1 MGGDERPFPPFWVVF
16 FSMRNVKFENKMT
29 TNASDM
35 KKLLLSVAVLAMV
48 CGTADAQ
55 SFLEKMKEKAKNA
68 VEQNIGNKVEKGVND
83 VLDGKIGKKDKKGKE
98 TADQAGS
105 DADVKPGNDVKPGS
119 DADVKPGSDRASA
132 WTCEECGKTGNTGKF
147 CDDCGAKKP
156 GGEADAPKPAPKKQ
170 TSSNYAK
177 SDFVPGDEIF
187 FEDTF
192 ENEQLGEFPSHWDL
206 LDGYAEV
213 AEVDGRKVI
222 AFTDAG
228 QGVLL
233 PLMKEKL
240 SFLPDVFTVEYDL
253 YLSPVSDG
261 AWDSAIVL
269 DLQFGNANTDYDVA
283 DGEVGHVWFNY
294 REDGSSSIG
303 WSMQKPSGDAISG
316 SKDLGL
322 SEAFSDYNGKD
333 NPLKAG
339 EWNHFAYSFNKRAF
353 KGYINGMRIINIPVA
368 KAPAYLRFRSSNPY
382 RYSGIS
388 NFRLAKGAVPLYDRL
403 ASEGKIITYAITF
416 EVGKADLK
424 PESMVEINRIAKLMQ
439 ENPGLEFEVQG
450 HCDATGSDK
459 VNDPL
464 SQKRAEAIVAALVE
478 QGIAQARLS
487 AVGKG
492 SHVPI
497 ASNSTDEG
505 RAKNRRVEFVKK

>member
-1 MGGDERPFPPFWVVF
+1 
-16 FSMRNVKFENKMT
+16 
-29 TNASDM
+29 M

-98 TADQAGS
+98 EATQVQEEAEAAKPDTRTAG
-105 DADVKPGNDVKPGS
+105 
-119 DADVKPGSDRASA
+119 

-156 GGEADAPKPAPKKQ
+156 GGEDAPKPAPKKQ

-228 QGVLL
+228 QGVVL
-233 PLMKEKL
+233 PLMKDKL
-240 SFLPDVFTVEYDL
+240 AFLPDVFTVEYDL
-253 YLSPVSDG
+253 YLSPISEESDS
-261 AWDSAIVL
+261 WESAIAL
-269 DLQFGNANTDYDVA
+269 DLQFGNANTDFDVA

-294 REDGSSSIG
+294 REDGSSTISWGMYKPDGASIQG
-303 WSMQKPSGDAISG
+303 NKE
-316 SKDLGL
+316 LGL
-322 SEAFSDYNGKD
+322 NDAFSDYNGKD

-382 RYSGIS
+382 RFSGIS

-439 ENPGLEFEVQG
+439 DNPGLEFEVQG

>member
-1 MGGDERPFPPFWVVF
+1 
-16 FSMRNVKFENKMT
+16 
-29 TNASDM
+29 M
-35 KKLLLSVAVLAMV
+35 KKLVLTLAVLTLV
-48 CGTADAQ
+48 WGTADAQ
-55 SFLEKMKEKAKNA
+55 SFLKKLGERAKEAA
-68 VEQNIGNKVEKGVND
+68 EQNIGNKVEQGVND
-83 VLDGKIGKKDKKGKE
+83 VLDGNLGKKKDRKADEKKAE
-98 TADQAGS
+98 EAAEPEVQA
-105 DADVKPGNDVKPGS
+105 VK
-119 DADVKPGSDRASA
+119 AAA

-147 CDDCGAKKP
+147 CEDCGAKQP
-156 GGEADAPKPAPKKQ
+156 GAAPAAAGQAPKKQ
-170 TSSNYAK
+170 TATAYAK

-187 FEDTF
+187 FEDDF
-192 ENEQLGEFPSHWDL
+192 SGEQLGEFPSHWDL

-213 AEVDGRKVI
+213 AEIEGRKVL
-222 AFTDAG
+222 AFTDDG
-228 QGVLL
+228 QGVVL
-233 PLMKEKL
+233 PLMKDKL
-240 SFLPDVFTVEYDL
+240 AFLPDVFTVEYDL
-253 YLSPVSDG
+253 YLSPLSEEAD
-261 AWDSAIVL
+261 AWESAIAL
-269 DLQFGNANTDYDVA
+269 DLQFGNANTDYDA
-283 DGEVGHVWFNY
+283 LDGEVGHVWFNY
-294 REDGSSSIG
+294 REDGSAGIAWG
-303 WSMQKPSGDAISG
+303 MNKPSGGSIQG
-316 SKDLGL
+316 SKELGL
-322 SEAFSDYNGKD
+322 SENFSDYNAKD

-353 KGYINGMRIINIPVA
+353 KGYINGQRIINIPVA
-368 KAPAYLRFRSSNPY
+368 AAPAYLRFHSNSAY

-424 PESMVEINRIAKLMQ
+424 PESMVEINRIACLMQ

-478 QGIAQARLS
+478 QGIASARLT

-505 RAKNRRVEFVKK
+505 RAKNRRVEFVKR

>member
-1 MGGDERPFPPFWVVF
+1 M
-16 FSMRNVKFENKMT
+16 ENQEM
-29 TNASDM
+29 AFM
-35 KKLLLSVAVLAMV
+35 KKITVAIAALSLLCAP
-48 CGTADAQ
+48 AQ
-55 SFLEKMKEKAKNA
+55 GQSLLKNLGERAKNA
-68 VEQNIGNKVEKGVND
+68 VENKIGEKIEKGVSD
-83 VLDGKIGKKDKKGKE
+83 VLDGKSGKKNKK
-98 TADQAGS
+98 ADE
-105 DADVKPGNDVKPGS
+105 VKPAEDVN
-119 DADVKPGSDRASA
+119 SA
-132 WTCEECGKTGNTGKF
+132 EAQTGAAGWTCPECYKKGNTGPR
-147 CDDCGAKKP
+147 CSEC
-156 GGEADAPKPAPKKQ
+156 DAPRPGTQTAPSEQAAVKPAPKKQ
-170 TSSNYAK
+170 VSSAYAK
-177 SDFVPGDEIF
+177 SDFIPGDEIF
-187 FEDTF
+187 FEDDF
-192 ENEQLGEFPSHWDL
+192 AGEQLGEFPSHWDL

-213 AEVDGRKVI
+213 AEIEGRKVL
-222 AFTDAG
+222 AFTDEG
-228 QGVLL
+228 QGVVL
-233 PLMKEKL
+233 PLMKDKL
-240 SFLPDVFTVEYDL
+240 AFLPDVFTVEYDL
-253 YLSPVSDG
+253 YLAPISEAQE
-261 AWDSAIVL
+261 AWESAIVL

-294 REDGSSSIG
+294 REDGSASIG
-303 WSMQKPSGDAISG
+303 WGMNKPDGGAIQG
-316 SKDLGL
+316 QEQLGL
-322 SEAFSDYNGKD
+322 SENFSDYNGKD

-353 KGYINGMRIINIPVA
+353 KGYINGQRIINIPVA
-368 KAPAYLRFRSSNPY
+368 AAPAYLRFRSSSAY

-424 PESMVEINRIAKLMQ
+424 PESMVEINRIAKLMH

-478 QGIAQARLS
+478 QGIASARLT

-492 SHVPI
+492 SHAPI

-505 RAKNRRVEFVKK
+505 RAKNRRVEFVKR